1 MNFTQWFTEHAVEI
15 IGACFA
21 LLYLWLEIKQRKAMW
36 IVGIISSMFYVYI
49 FYVGKIYA
57 DMGMNVYYILA
68 SIYGLVLWQRNAKQS
83 ENKKSI
89 TVSRTTLKTALRL
102 TAVTIFFFAI
112 LAFIL
117 VRFTDS
123 PVPYIDALT
132 TALSITAM
140 WMLAHKLIEQ
150 WHVWFVVNIISM
162 ALYFYRGLYPTS
174 ILFLIY
180 SIASVIGYYQWKK
193 ELKKS

>member
-1 MNFTQWFTEHAVEI
+1 MNFTQWLSEYAVEI
-15 IGACFA
+15 IGACFS

-36 IVGIISSMFYVYI
+36 IVGIISSLFYVYI
-49 FYVGKIYA
+49 FYIGKIYA

-68 SIYGLVLWQRNAKQS
+68 SIYGLVLWQRNEKKSNNKQS
-83 ENKKSI
+83 V
-89 TVSRTTLKTALRL
+89 TVSSTTLKTALRL
-102 TAVTIFFFAI
+102 SIVTIFFFAI

-162 ALYFYRGLYPTS
+162 TLYFYRGLYPTS

-180 SIASVIGYYQWKK
+180 SIASIIGYYQWEK
-193 ELKKS
+193 ELKKN